1 MNTGLKRA
9 LIVFLPFIMLL
20 TIACNLFAPKP
31 EAQPIAAVVSPIVT
45 ETILVP
51 VPTLPA
57 PLEDVPF
64 PDQPIQLPTEWPAEL
79 TYPQNFIVVDASSG
93 SSPVEAASGWSTK
106 MRYSGAPQNAAADL
120 EKFLQSNG
128 WTVKESNL
136 LDSGGMVSVLAKGS
150 SGNGIVIIDPDPS
163 NPAASII
170 ISTLFP

>member
-1 MNTGLKRA
+1 MKRTITA
-9 LIVFLPFIMLL
+9 ILPFIMLL
-20 TIACNLFAPKP
+20 TIACNLFAPKS
-31 EAQPIAAVVSPIVT
+31 EEQPIAAVASPTVMQN
-45 ETILVP
+45 TIIS

-64 PDQPIQLPTEWPAEL
+64 PDQPIQLPTDWPAEL
-79 TYPQNFIVVDASSG
+79 DYPDSFIVVDASSG

-120 EKFLQSNG
+120 EKFFQSNG

-136 LDSGGMVSVLAKGS
+136 LDSGGMVIVLTKGN

-163 NPAASII
+163 NSAASII